1 MRDLQSGG
9 EVPLV
14 AGGQVHYHHSHAQ
27 RCICSFSLAVAF
39 QDGFILKIA
48 VPFCFEIQSPRTELR
63 LAQIVI
69 VLISDGFLKKFNPWD
84 RCRLLSTWRP
94 LLGLA
99 QTGGRACSLLCCP
112 RPSLPCFFSEQPTGR
127 PV

>member
-1 MRDLQSGG
+1 M
-9 EVPLV
+9 

-69 VLISDGFLKKFNPWD
+69 VLISDGFLKKIQPMGSLQVALYMASPARPRAD
-84 RCRLLSTWRP
+84 RWES
-94 LLGLA
+94 
-99 QTGGRACSLLCCP
+99 
-112 RPSLPCFFSEQPTGR
+112 
-127 PV
+127 V